1 MISNNQ
7 LSVIVLNFMNNK
19 VFLTCAVNGSGD
31 TASKHPD
38 LPKTPKQIAKSAIES
53 AQAGASIVHI
63 HVREEDGT
71 PSRKFEYYKEVV
83 EIIRSS
89 GTDVII
95 NLTTG
100 MGGDLDIGE
109 GENPMDFGPYTD
121 MANIMERIS
130 HVEELLPEI
139 CTLDAGTLNFG
150 DSSVLAV
157 NTPNDLRKAAK
168 RLKEIGVK
176 PEVEAFDL
184 GNMWFGAQLYEEG
197 LLSDPPLYQMCLG
210 IPWGAPAKTS
220 AMLAMLDVMPKN
232 AIWSGFAISRNEMP
246 FVAQTVL
253 LGGNPRVGLED
264 NLYLSKGKL
273 ATNPQLVEKAIN
285 IVHGLGS
292 TIMSPEETREY
303 LKLNKN

>member
-1 MISNNQ
+1 MK
-7 LSVIVLNFMNNK
+7 NK

-71 PSRKFEYYKEVV
+71 PSRKFEFYKEVV
-83 EIIRSS
+83 ETIRSS
-89 GTDVII
+89 DTDVII

-121 MANIMERIS
+121 MANIIERIS

-157 NTPNDLRKAAK
+157 NTPVSYTHLRA
-168 RLKEIGVK
+168 
-176 PEVEAFDL
+176 
-184 GNMWFGAQLYEEG
+184 
-197 LLSDPPLYQMCLG
+197 
-210 IPWGAPAKTS
+210 
-220 AMLAMLDVMPKN
+220 
-232 AIWSGFAISRNEMP
+232 
-246 FVAQTVL
+246 
-253 LGGNPRVGLED
+253 
-264 NLYLSKGKL
+264 
-273 ATNPQLVEKAIN
+273 
-285 IVHGLGS
+285 H
-292 TIMSPEETREY
+292 ETQ
-303 LKLNKN
+303 

>member
-1 MISNNQ
+1 MKT
-7 LSVIVLNFMNNK
+7 K

-38 LPKTPKQIAKSAIES
+38 LPKTPKQIAKSALES

-71 PSRKFEYYKEVV
+71 PSRKFEFYKEVV

-89 GTDVII
+89 DTDVII

-109 GENPMDFGPYTD
+109 GDNPMDFGPYTD

-210 IPWGAPAKTS
+210 IPGS
-220 AMLAMLDVMPKN
+220 SSKN
-232 AIWSGFAISRNEMP
+232 YSYDCNVRCHA
-246 FVAQTVL
+246 
-253 LGGNPRVGLED
+253 
-264 NLYLSKGKL
+264 
-273 ATNPQLVEKAIN
+273 
-285 IVHGLGS
+285 
-292 TIMSPEETREY
+292 
-303 LKLNKN
+303 